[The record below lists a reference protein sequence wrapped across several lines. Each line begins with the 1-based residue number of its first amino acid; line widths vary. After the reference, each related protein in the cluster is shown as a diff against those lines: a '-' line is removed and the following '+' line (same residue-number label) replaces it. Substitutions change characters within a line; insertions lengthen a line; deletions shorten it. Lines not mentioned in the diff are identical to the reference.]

1 MNKPRFQVDI
11 QGLIRTA
18 ITIGTIVAAYYID
31 RAQMSD
37 KISGMRSEFQAH
49 CASSKMY
56 SMAELQERFVLR
68 REWERGHDDMRAELR
83 YLRSKVDVINDKI
96 DKINFRSEK

>member
-1 MNKPRFQVDI
+1 MNKPRFRIDI

-37 KISGMRSEFQAH
+37 KIAEVRSEFNAH
-49 CASSKMY
+49 CASAKTY

-68 REWERGHDDMRAELR
+68 REWERGHDDMRSELR
-83 YLRSKVDVINDKI
+83 YLRGKVDAIYDKVA
-96 DKINFRSEK
+96 K